1 MGGGGDGGGWMA
13 VVVAVVV
20 KTIDQVE
27 LVKRINQVVSVRM
40 IGQVESV
47 KMTDQ
52 VECHARYCWPIFRL
66 TFEISKKWGPFGQPC
81 SLSKCIKCV
90 LYNGPCTLAMDK
102 SYSMSNF
109 MAFGA
114 QASVTGVQS

>member
-1 MGGGGDGGGWMA
+1 M
-13 VVVAVVV
+13 
-20 KTIDQVE
+20 IDQVE
-27 LVKRINQVVSVRM
+27 LVERINQVVSVKM
-40 IGQVESV
+40 ISQVASV

-66 TFEISKKWGPFGQPC
+66 TFEISKKWGPIGPPC
-81 SLSKCIKCV
+81 SLSKCIKYV

-114 QASVTGVQS
+114 QAYVTGVQS